1 MPEMELDEFLA
12 KCIKSRISEGPFGM
26 NELKKFAT
34 EDQKSGIA
42 LAVIDRGTVYLLF
55 TSGEPQGAVEI
66 DRTGMLIGDKAVYLL
81 KGNEIFSFYRVEREI
96 IEEWVL
102 TCRIFDKSHLNSN
115 LSPNIPIIE
124 RKNEGMGAFGIR
136 VLKDDVPQ
144 SGLHVS
150 VRKQGRVL
158 GSDVTT
164 SEGKAYFKL
173 LFGDYDVVIMDREKK
188 IQIFPVK
195 VHSGGREETI
205 SLK

>member
-1 MPEMELDEFLA
+1 MELDEFLA
-12 KCIKSRISEGPFGM
+12 SCIKTRISEGPFSM
-26 NELKKFAT
+26 NELKKFSI
-34 EDQKSGIA
+34 EEKKSGVA
-42 LAVIDRGTVYLLF
+42 VAVIGQGTVYLLF
-55 TSGEPQGAVEI
+55 VSGEPQGAVEI

-81 KGNEIFSFYRVEREI
+81 KGNETFSFYRVEREI
-96 IEEWVL
+96 IEQWVL

-124 RKNEGMGAFGIR
+124 RKNEGMGSFGIR
-136 VLKDDVPQ
+136 VLKDNAPQ

-164 SEGKAYFKL
+164 GEGKAYFKL

-195 VHSGGREETI
+195 VHSAGSEETI

>member
-1 MPEMELDEFLA
+1 MPDMELDEFLTM
-12 KCIKSRISEGPFGM
+12 CIKSRIPEGPFGM
-26 NELKKFAT
+26 NDLKKFALD
-34 EDQKSGIA
+34 EKKSGIA
-42 LAVIDRGTVYLLF
+42 VAVIDRGSVYLMF
-55 TSGEPQGAVEI
+55 TAGEPQGAVEI

-96 IEEWVL
+96 IEEWIL
-102 TCRIFDKSHLNSN
+102 TCRIFDRSHLNSN

-136 VLKDDVPQ
+136 VMKDNVPQ
-144 SGLHVS
+144 PGLHVS

-173 LFGDYDVVIMDREKK
+173 LFGDYDVVIMDKEKK
-188 IQIFPVK
+188 IQIFHVK

-205 SLK
+205 SIK

>member
-1 MPEMELDEFLA
+1 MELDEFLTQ
-12 KCIKSRISEGPFGM
+12 CIKARTSEGPFGM
-26 NELKKFAT
+26 NELKKFAA
-34 EDQKSGIA
+34 EDKTSGIGV
-42 LAVIDRGTVYLLF
+42 AVTDKGTVYLLF
-55 TSGEPQGAVEI
+55 ASGEPQGAVEI

-96 IEEWVL
+96 IEQWIL

-124 RKNEGMGAFGIR
+124 RRNEGMGAFGIR
-136 VLKDDVPQ
+136 VLKENVPQ

-164 SEGKAYFKL
+164 PDGKAYFKL
-173 LFGDYDVVIMDREKK
+173 LFGEYDVVIMDRDKK

-205 SLK
+205 LLK

>member
-1 MPEMELDEFLA
+1 MELDEFLTS
-12 KCIKSRISEGPFGM
+12 CIKTRISEGPFGM
-26 NELKKFAT
+26 NELKKFAI
-34 EDQKSGIA
+34 EEKKSGIA
-42 LAVIDRGTVYLLF
+42 VAVIGQGTVYLLF
-55 TSGEPQGAVEI
+55 VSGEPQGAVEI

-81 KGNEIFSFYRVEREI
+81 KGNETFSFYHVEREI
-96 IEEWVL
+96 IDQWVL

-124 RKNEGMGAFGIR
+124 RKNEGMGSFGIR
-136 VLKDDVPQ
+136 VLKDNVPQ
-144 SGLHVS
+144 SGFHVS

-164 SEGKAYFKL
+164 GEGKAYFKL
-173 LFGDYDVVIMDREKK
+173 LFGDYDVVIMDKEKK

-195 VHSGGREETI
+195 VHSAGSEETI